1 MFKVVIVLKFSLNY
15 LEMKFKITFK
25 TLLFL
30 MLFIKL
36 VGNNRAQGIYNFFW
50 RNFFLSLFYAIL
62 KEINSEETT
71 ASSGTES
78 DAFEEDSTTET
89 SYTESDDNEDTNIK
103 PEEQK

>member
-1 MFKVVIVLKFSLNY
+1 
-15 LEMKFKITFK
+15 
-25 TLLFL
+25 

-50 RNFFLSLFYAIL
+50 RQNFFLSLFYAIL
-62 KEINSEETT
+62 KEMNTEETT

-78 DAFEEDSTTET
+78 DAFDEGSTTET

-103 PEEQK
+103 PEE